1 MLETS
6 QHEVEMEMEMKF
18 TERMRSEL
26 TCGVAMRQSSS
37 SGQVNGQWTAMM
49 VGGNGGAI
57 PHQSTREYVTNEY
70 TAAKKRKGRAA
81 GTHPNEARQ
90 RCS

>member
-1 MLETS
+1 
-6 QHEVEMEMEMKF
+6 
-18 TERMRSEL
+18 
-26 TCGVAMRQSSS
+26 
-37 SGQVNGQWTAMM
+37 MM